1 MPEQP
6 SFDNLTNQFIG
17 RYFQD
22 YDYRYSVNRPPLD
35 QAFYNEVLTII
46 KEVYPYI
53 VGFSLERIYDFVKK
67 KLLERKEKEATNL
80 ISQQKVLNILGNGA
94 VLLFSDVRPFFE
106 IPKGSKLYLY
116 NVRFQSSMPPNA
128 TPFRLQTNLTIPKG
142 ASLVLRDAIIVYNG
156 ELGKFI
162 KEQEAPSMFFI
173 RVAGIAA

>member
-17 RYFQD
+17 RYFQV

-67 KLLERKEKEATNL
+67 KLLERIEKDARVNLLVGEKMIAT
-80 ISQQKVLNILGNGA
+80 IAKVLCALTFIIISL
-94 VLLFSDVRPFFE
+94 S
-106 IPKGSKLYLY
+106 
-116 NVRFQSSMPPNA
+116 
-128 TPFRLQTNLTIPKG
+128 FR
-142 ASLVLRDAIIVYNG
+142 
-156 ELGKFI
+156 
-162 KEQEAPSMFFI
+162 
-173 RVAGIAA
+173 